1 MSVQLNDGVQEL
13 TQTSGRTTRR
23 ARRHWPL
30 VTGGVDRTS
39 FKMNPVR
46 IAAGIKIRSA
56 KIFTFGA
63 IA

>member
-46 IAAGIKIRSA
+46 IATGIKIRSA